1 MYISWGNPQP
11 WFRPKLSSRGY
22 RITHGTLEVTAGWT
36 AAKISFLNFEPI
48 LDSIHLLFWISNP
61 ILHQKNEIYIY
72 INSWKS
78 KVRKSDPVLLR
89 PCWLP
94 TGWKITPVFIG
105 KSSIS
110 RVKKQKTALA
120 FRFRTPCVCGKRG
133 GTPESSRK
141 KNGFRLENILSPA
154 TCCLKKNGMG
164 EATWGYKIR
173 YD

>member
-72 INSWKS
+72 KFVEVQSSEVRPSFASTLLTTHWLEDNPCFHRKIIDISGEKTKNCPCFPLSNALCVWEERRNSRVLAEK
-78 KVRKSDPVLLR
+78 KTGSDWRTYWVLR
-89 PCWLP
+89 P
-94 TGWKITPVFIG
+94 V
-105 KSSIS
+105 
-110 RVKKQKTALA
+110 V
-120 FRFRTPCVCGKRG
+120 
-133 GTPESSRK
+133 
-141 KNGFRLENILSPA
+141 
-154 TCCLKKNGMG
+154 
-164 EATWGYKIR
+164 
-173 YD
+173 